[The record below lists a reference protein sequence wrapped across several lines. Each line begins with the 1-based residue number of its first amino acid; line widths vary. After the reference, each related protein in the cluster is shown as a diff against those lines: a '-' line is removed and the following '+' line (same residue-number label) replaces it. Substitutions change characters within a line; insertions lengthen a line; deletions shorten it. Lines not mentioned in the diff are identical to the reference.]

1 MNIKEEN
8 INLYTDEFL
17 LSSQER
23 LKEKKKKKLTG
34 MGFDSFNCILTTNAE
49 EGYIKIVY
57 PELGLCF
64 FKEYY
69 TFDSPFSEHR
79 IESSFE
85 EDIDNIRKFND
96 TLNLRTIKEN

>member
-1 MNIKEEN
+1 MKNKEE
-8 INLYTDEFL
+8 
-17 LSSQER
+17 
-23 LKEKKKKKLTG
+23 LKEQITKKLTD
-34 MGFDSFNCILTTNAE
+34 MGFDSFNCILTTNEE

-69 TFDSPFSEHR
+69 TFDTPFSEHR

-85 EDIDNIRKFND
+85 EDIDIIEKFNKTLNIRR
-96 TLNLRTIKEN
+96 LHE